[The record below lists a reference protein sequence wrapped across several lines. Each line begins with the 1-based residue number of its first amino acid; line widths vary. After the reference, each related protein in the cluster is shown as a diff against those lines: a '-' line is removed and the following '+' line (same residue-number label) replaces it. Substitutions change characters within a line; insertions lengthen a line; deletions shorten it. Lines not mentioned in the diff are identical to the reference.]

1 MLPLARWH
9 LSTPGQGE
17 GTGELHISAELPWGE
32 SLHPLCPMV
41 SGTDFT
47 KGQRFIVMTEGWA

>member
-9 LSTPGQGE
+9 LSTPGQGK

-32 SLHPLCPMV
+32 SLHPLRPVV

-47 KGQRFIVMTEGWA
+47 DFVVMTEGWA